1 MGMTLEELASV
12 LGAELRGPGDAVIT
26 RCAGIEDAQSGELT
40 FLANPRYR
48 DFLTSTQAGAVLV
61 APDIACPE
69 GLPHLVSDDPY
80 FAFRNAV
87 IALQG
92 AKQHPEPMGADDQ
105 GISERACVHETAH
118 VGEGARVHPFVVI
131 EEGATVGDRCV
142 LYPGVWI
149 GPDATLGDDC
159 ILYPNAV
166 VHEHCILGNRVTLHA
181 GTVIG
186 NDGFGYATHGGEHH
200 KIPQH
205 GVVVL
210 EDDVEIGGNCAIERA
225 AMGETRIGQGTKFAD
240 LISIG
245 HGTTIGPHCLL
256 VSLVGVAGSVTM
268 GHHVVLGGQVGV
280 AGHLEVGDCVQALA
294 QSGIVSDIPSGTLIG
309 GAPAIPADAAK
320 RNALAGTNLAD
331 LFRRVKKLE
340 RALSKE

>member
-1 MGMTLEELASV
+1 MGMRLSTL
-12 LGAELRGPGDAVIT
+12 AEHLNATLHGDGEVMIE
-26 RCAGIEDAQSGELT
+26 RCAGIETATAGELA
-40 FLANPRYR
+40 FVANPRYR
-48 DFLTSTQAGAVLV
+48 EFLTKTQASAVLV
-61 APDIACPE
+61 GPGLECPPS
-69 GLPHLVSDDPY
+69 LNHLVCDDPY

-92 AKQHPEPMGADDQ
+92 FKQHPEPMNDTGN
-105 GISERACVHETAH
+105 GISAQAAIHETATI
-118 VGEGARVHPFVVI
+118 GENCSIHPFAVVEAGARI
-131 EEGATVGDRCV
+131 GDRCR
-142 LYPGVWI
+142 LYPGSWI
-149 GPDATLGDDC
+149 GPQATLGDDC
-159 ILYPNAV
+159 TLFPNSV

-186 NDGFGYATHGGEHH
+186 NDGFGYATHQGIHH

-205 GVVVL
+205 GIVVL

-225 AMGETRIGQGTKFAD
+225 AMGETRIGEGTKFAD

-245 HGTTIGPHCLL
+245 HGTQIGPHCLF
-256 VSLVGVAGSVTM
+256 VSLAGVAGSVKI

-280 AGHLEVGDCVQALA
+280 AGHLEIGDGVQALA
-294 QSGIVSDIPSGTLIG
+294 QSGIVTNIESGTMIG

-320 RNALAGTNLAD
+320 RNAMASVNLAE

-340 RALSKE
+340 RKMDQD